1 MSQIRTWEMMKH
13 KLTAILL
20 LLIACLPAAADD
32 LQAVDSLLQAF
43 HQAPNSQRYVV
54 GQEIVDI
61 CLAEDILSE
70 QPIRLSASQP
80 SDSVDFLVFLAA
92 ERFYYNHA
100 YFAESLDY
108 INRALPLAE
117 HNDPAYHAMLLCDRG
132 YCLYKQGQLPQ
143 AAEAEQEAM
152 TFCMDHGQKL
162 QLARAY
168 LYLAIV
174 NYSIPQVD
182 QAKLFVQKAIET
194 DRQLG
199 VNNNTHNILGI
210 ACEIYSYAGDIDQA
224 ISYGQ
229 QAVDAAR
236 DIGFEPGVVNHLSQL
251 SYAYNRQGDYQRGL
265 ETARKAVEAVEQM
278 KIPDR
283 NLLAISLEYEAYNLL
298 DMKRNAEAVPILLR
312 AIDLEREV
320 GNLRSVCYDYKALA
334 EAYEPDQPRLAIDA
348 LRQYSRMADSIHNA
362 ALNDALSAADARFH
376 NYELQQENSQQRQ
389 QKWFILIAAAVI
401 ALVLLGVIAVM
412 SYVNYLRRVKNKR
425 LLELQ
430 QAREEFFT
438 NVTHE
443 FRTPLTVIQGLSRQ
457 LQQPDPQRDE
467 EQTATTA
474 RIIEQQG
481 SRLLAFV
488 NRLLDMGR
496 MSAAIDSTQW
506 QRGDV
511 VPLLSMI
518 TDSFRQIA
526 SDKSVQLNYE
536 HRQQSQVID
545 YEPEYLNK
553 IIGNLLS
560 NALKYTHAGGQV
572 NMESRL
578 DGDHFILTV
587 QDNGQGIAPEEIKHI
602 FSPFYRAKA
611 AMAEQGTGIG
621 LTLTRQLVE
630 AAQGTISVESELGH
644 GTLFTVTLPQ
654 HQQGRQMAAATNI
667 VIKPVPESVRDYQ
680 LELVDSPLSDDDEN
694 GRQRLLVVEDNHEV
708 AFYIGSIL
716 SPHYD
721 VFYAEDGAAGLEKAT
736 ELVPDL
742 VLTDLMMPQMDG
754 LQFCRE
760 MRRQSLTCHIPI
772 IIITAKARQE
782 DCVQGLR
789 AGASAYLVKPFDAE
803 ELLVRVATLL
813 ERQHLLQQKY
823 LREKLAF
830 QSSAEGDSA
839 VRRQPDYMS
848 TDESEF
854 ENLSADHVLDR
865 ISELVVQQ
873 MNNQQPVTIEALAG
887 IVGLSYAQLRRKINA
902 VTGLPPARY
911 ILSLRIEKAKELLA
925 RSPGITISEAAYR
938 TGFSDNSHFTKVF
951 RRITG
956 LTPLQFV
963 NGIKNDQN
971 TDK

>member
-1 MSQIRTWEMMKH
+1 
-13 KLTAILL
+13 
-20 LLIACLPAAADD
+20 
-32 LQAVDSLLQAF
+32 
-43 HQAPNSQRYVV
+43 
-54 GQEIVDI
+54 
-61 CLAEDILSE
+61 
-70 QPIRLSASQP
+70 
-80 SDSVDFLVFLAA
+80 
-92 ERFYYNHA
+92 
-100 YFAESLDY
+100 
-108 INRALPLAE
+108 
-117 HNDPAYHAMLLCDRG
+117 
-132 YCLYKQGQLPQ
+132 
-143 AAEAEQEAM
+143 
-152 TFCMDHGQKL
+152 
-162 QLARAY
+162 
-168 LYLAIV
+168 
-174 NYSIPQVD
+174 
-182 QAKLFVQKAIET
+182 
-194 DRQLG
+194 
-199 VNNNTHNILGI
+199 
-210 ACEIYSYAGDIDQA
+210 
-224 ISYGQ
+224 
-229 QAVDAAR
+229 
-236 DIGFEPGVVNHLSQL
+236 
-251 SYAYNRQGDYQRGL
+251 
-265 ETARKAVEAVEQM
+265 
-278 KIPDR
+278 
-283 NLLAISLEYEAYNLL
+283 
-298 DMKRNAEAVPILLR
+298 
-312 AIDLEREV
+312 
-320 GNLRSVCYDYKALA
+320 
-334 EAYEPDQPRLAIDA
+334 
-348 LRQYSRMADSIHNA
+348 
-362 ALNDALSAADARFH
+362 
-376 NYELQQENSQQRQ
+376 
-389 QKWFILIAAAVI
+389 
-401 ALVLLGVIAVM
+401 
-412 SYVNYLRRVKNKR
+412 
-425 LLELQ
+425 
-430 QAREEFFT
+430 
-438 NVTHE
+438 
-443 FRTPLTVIQGLSRQ
+443 
-457 LQQPDPQRDE
+457 
-467 EQTATTA
+467 
-474 RIIEQQG
+474 
-481 SRLLAFV
+481 
-488 NRLLDMGR
+488 
-496 MSAAIDSTQW
+496 
-506 QRGDV
+506 
-511 VPLLSMI
+511 
-518 TDSFRQIA
+518 
-526 SDKSVQLNYE
+526 
-536 HRQQSQVID
+536 
-545 YEPEYLNK
+545 
-553 IIGNLLS
+553 
-560 NALKYTHAGGQV
+560 
-572 NMESRL
+572 
-578 DGDHFILTV
+578 
-587 QDNGQGIAPEEIKHI
+587 
-602 FSPFYRAKA
+602 
-611 AMAEQGTGIG
+611 MAEQGTGIG

-694 GRQRLLVVEDNHEV
+694 GRQRLLVVEDNREV

-963 NGIKNDQN
+963 NDIKNDQN